1 MDLAVRGRRVACSLA
16 VSTGVLLSA
25 TVVLALLGKPAQAA
39 DVTWTFAHTTPVKGS
54 TFDRYATTVV
64 PERISKAT
72 NGRLQINVVQGI
84 VAPQDLLKSI
94 RAGRVQS
101 GSLIIAYAAANYPRW
116 IVLGLPGLLKN
127 ETNYVPAVEK
137 VILPVIQKEAGESW
151 AAVPVAVGAFTGVG
165 VFSSKPLETVDQ
177 FVGLKVRTA
186 SPEQAQLMQAARGAA
201 VSMPFGEVYT
211 SMQRGLVAA
220 FTGSGNSVV
229 DSKMHEIVGHASK
242 WPIGLNIWGFFAG
255 ADALA
260 KLPDDLRKIVETEF
274 AAIHKDALHEGLVDA
289 DKGWK
294 RATDAGVK
302 LHELQPA
309 EVTKMIALA
318 RDNVWP
324 NWLQRA
330 GADGDRLLKDIQ
342 ALDK

>member
-1 MDLAVRGRRVACSLA
+1 MDVVLRGRVASFLA
-16 VSTGVLLSA
+16 RAAV
-25 TVVLALLGKPAQAA
+25 ALPAAAVILVGAGTRGEAA

-64 PERISKAT
+64 PERILKAT

-84 VAPQDLLKSI
+84 IAPQDLLKSI

-116 IVLGLPGLLKN
+116 VVLGLPGLLKN
-127 ETNYVPAVEK
+127 ETNYVPAVER

-151 AAVPVAVGAFTGVG
+151 AAKPVAVGAFTGVG
-165 VFSSKPLETVDQ
+165 LFSSKPVETIDQ
-177 FVGLKVRTA
+177 FAGLKVRTA
-186 SPEQAQLMQAARGAA
+186 SPEQAQLVQAARGAA

-229 DSKMHEIVGHASK
+229 DSKMHEIVGHAAK
-242 WPIGLNIWGFFAG
+242 WPIGLNIWGFFVG
-255 ADALA
+255 EDALA
-260 KLPDDLRKIVETEF
+260 KLPGDLRKVVESEF
-274 AAIHKDALHEGLVDA
+274 VAIHKEALREGLVDA

-294 RATDAGVK
+294 RVTEAGVK
-302 LHELQPA
+302 LHDLQPA
-309 EVTKMIALA
+309 EVAKAVTLA
-318 RDNVWP
+318 REKVWP
-324 NWLQRA
+324 NWLKRA
-330 GADGDRLLKDIQ
+330 GPDGERMLKEVQ

>member
-1 MDLAVRGRRVACSLA
+1 MSVVPRGPLASRLAPAAIALAAVAFLFA
-16 VSTGVLLSA
+16 ATGTRA
-25 TVVLALLGKPAQAA
+25 RAA

-64 PERISKAT
+64 PERILKAT
-72 NGRLQINVVQGI
+72 GGRLQINVVQGI
-84 VAPQDLLKSI
+84 IAPQDLLKSV
-94 RAGRVQS
+94 RAGRVQA
-101 GSLIIAYAAANYPRW
+101 GSLIMAYAAANYPRW
-116 IVLGLPGLLKN
+116 VVLGLPGILKN
-127 ETNYVPAVEK
+127 EANYVPAVEQ

-151 AAVPVAVGAFTGVG
+151 GSKSFAVGAFTGVG
-165 VFSSKPLETVDQ
+165 VFSSKPIETVDQ
-177 FVGLKVRTA
+177 FVGLKFRTA
-186 SPEQAQLMQAARGAA
+186 SPEQAQLVQVAGGAA

-229 DSKMHEIVGHASK
+229 DSKMHEIVGHAAK
-242 WPIGLNIWGFFAG
+242 WPIGLNIWSFFVG
-255 ADALA
+255 TDALA
-260 KLPDDLRKIVETEF
+260 KLPDDLRKMVESEF
-274 AAIHKDALHEGLVDA
+274 SEIHKDALREGLLDA

-294 RATDAGVK
+294 RVTNAGVK
-302 LHELQPA
+302 LHDLQPA
-309 EVTKMIALA
+309 EFAKAVALA

-330 GADGDRLLKDIQ
+330 GPDGDRMLKEIQ